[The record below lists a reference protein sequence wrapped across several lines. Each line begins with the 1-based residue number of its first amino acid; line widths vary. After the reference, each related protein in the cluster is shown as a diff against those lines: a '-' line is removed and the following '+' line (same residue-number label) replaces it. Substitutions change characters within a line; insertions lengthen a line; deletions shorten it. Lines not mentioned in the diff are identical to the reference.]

1 MCKLSIT
8 FSALKRWLHV
18 LYVGPSVPQSLFTC
32 LIYTLF
38 MHMKQAFV
46 FHVDYK
52 DVTTFQNFYTYH
64 NHVYSMHDLNALDG
78 TMNET
83 TDDVATVTTSDV
95 ETPNLSTEMAILSE
109 GILHT
114 LKVTYTTFFLYN
126 T

>member
-1 MCKLSIT
+1 MVTCPLCGAFCSSISVYLSHLRLIHAHEAG
-8 FSALKRWLHV
+8 FR
-18 LYVGPSVPQSLFTC
+18 VPCGIQGC
-32 LIYTLF
+32 YR
-38 MHMKQAFV
+38 
-46 FHVDYK
+46 
-52 DVTTFQNFYTYH
+52 TFQNFYTYR
-64 NHVYSMHDLNALDG
+64 NHVYSMHDLNVLDD

-95 ETPNLSTEMAILSE
+95 ETSNLSTEMEILSE